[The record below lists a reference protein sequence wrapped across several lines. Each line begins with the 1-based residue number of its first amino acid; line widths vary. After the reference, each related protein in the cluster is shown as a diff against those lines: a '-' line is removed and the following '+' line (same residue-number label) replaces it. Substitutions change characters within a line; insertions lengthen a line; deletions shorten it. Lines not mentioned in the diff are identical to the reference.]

1 VRGREVGAWAGEIV
15 LRIYIAGQITGLEF
29 DVAFRNFEVA
39 EAALKN
45 AVHEPVNPMK
55 SEGEVPGRRW
65 AEYLADD
72 LLLIDK
78 CDAIYMQS
86 NWQMS
91 KGARL
96 EHEAALLMDK
106 TILYEASQL

>member
-1 VRGREVGAWAGEIV
+1 MK
-15 LRIYIAGQITGLEF
+15 LYIAGQITGLDY

-39 EAALKN
+39 EAYVRN
-45 AVHEPVNPMK
+45 AGHEPLNPMK

-72 LLLIDK
+72 LLLIDQ
-78 CDAIYMQS
+78 CDGLFMQS
-86 NWQMS
+86 NWRNS

-96 EHEAALLMDK
+96 EHFAAELMDK
-106 TILYEASQL
+106 EIFYEGSQL